1 MTTKISVSFE
11 PIRDLLGD
19 PELRKF
25 KKVLVK
31 PAPAVEKFLDALD
44 RPDVLIGMIL
54 TPAFGVPGIVPACV
68 TLKGDESFAA
78 AIEGDDLLKKCLG
91 TVTKVRAKSLGLA
104 PTGRKGRVG
113 YWMPGFTVGEVYE
126 ATAAVW
132 AAWSF
137 VPPLPKGA
145 NILSVLAP
153 AQGGRR

>member
-31 PAPAVEKFLDALD
+31 PAPAVEKFLDTLD

-54 TPAFGVPGIVPACV
+54 TPVFGVPGIVPACI
-68 TLKGDESFAA
+68 TLKGDKSFAA

-126 ATAAVW
+126 PTAE
-132 AAWSF
+132 AWSVLSF
-137 VPPLPKGA
+137 APPLPKGA
-145 NILSVLAP
+145 NILGVLG
-153 AQGGRR
+153 QERGGRP

>member
-1 MTTKISVSFE
+1 MTTKITVSFK

-31 PAPAVEKFLDALD
+31 PAPVVDAFLDALD

-54 TPAFGVPGIVPACV
+54 APAFGVPGIVPAFI
-68 TLKGDESFAA
+68 TLRGNKTFKT
-78 AIEGDDLLKKCLG
+78 AIKEHDHLKKCLG
-91 TVTKVRAKSLGLA
+91 AVTKVRAKSLGLA

-113 YWMPGFTVGEVYE
+113 YWMPGFTVAEVYA
-126 ATAAVW
+126 ATAE
-132 AAWSF
+132 AWSVLSF

-145 NILSVLAP
+145 NILGVLDQE
-153 AQGGRR
+153 QGGRR

>member
-25 KKVLVK
+25 KKVLAK
-31 PAPAVEKFLDALD
+31 PGPAVVAFLDALD

-54 TPAFGVPGIVPACV
+54 TPVFGVPGIVPACI
-68 TLKGDESFAA
+68 TLKGDKSFSA
-78 AIEGDDLLKKCLG
+78 AIKGDDLLKKCLG

-126 ATAAVW
+126 PTAE
-132 AAWSF
+132 AWSVLSF
-137 VPPLPKGA
+137 APPLPKGA
-145 NILSVLAP
+145 NILGILDQ

>member
-1 MTTKISVSFE
+1 MSKITVSFK

-19 PELRKF
+19 LELRKF
-25 KKVLVK
+25 QKVLVK

-54 TPAFGVPGIVPACV
+54 APAFGVPGIVPACI
-68 TLKGDESFAA
+68 TLRGDKSFAA

-126 ATAAVW
+126 PTEE
-132 AAWSF
+132 AWSVLSF

-145 NILSVLAP
+145 NILGVVG
-153 AQGGRR
+153 QERGGRP